1 MGEVTDIV
9 NSGVAL
15 IHLLA
20 NHAGVQTVAGGYA
33 NGFPVG
39 YDGNGAIGA
48 SFKQIAKQWKQTSEW
63 YDFLTA
69 DFDFTVGVSWLWGIH
84 TNGHGHYVDQITAT
98 LEVRYLPI
106 DFTVDVQANFPTH
119 GNKFGT
125 EDDVIAAMRSCP
137 NSLVSIGS
145 AAKAA
150 ADSSNEDGSRLMP
163 RRARSS
169 SSSSAGSTSTGAGSR
184 TVWSI
189 PASPAKIS
197 PATSRYGFAVWS
209 KLFTSRFA
217 ARSRLPA
224 GPVTR

>member
-39 YDGNGAIGA
+39 YDGNGAIGG

-125 EDDVIAAMRSCP
+125 EDDVIAGMPLTMTITLEGVFGQA
-137 NSLVSIGS
+137 VSFRQQKNVVVMG
-145 AAKAA
+145 
-150 ADSSNEDGSRLMP
+150 DGNYDWP
-163 RRARSS
+163 
-169 SSSSAGSTSTGAGSR
+169 T
-184 TVWSI
+184 
-189 PASPAKIS
+189 
-197 PATSRYGFAVWS
+197 
-209 KLFTSRFA
+209 
-217 ARSRLPA
+217 
-224 GPVTR
+224 